1 MNLMGKTVLITGGAR
16 RLGRAIALELA
27 AHGANIA
34 LHFRSFP
41 EEAFATLNQIEHC
54 GVQTAAF
61 QANLLQSEELADM
74 IAQVYRTFGQVDVL
88 INNAAVFDRKSFFE
102 LTEADWDHTLDTNL
116 KIPFLCSRLVGEK
129 MLGQGTGK
137 IINLACVGGVRPW
150 ANFIPYS
157 VSKAG
162 LIMLTEALALAL
174 APLIQVNA
182 IAPGRIEFPDHAVP
196 DVPSFPTGQPQD
208 ITRAVRYL
216 IESDYVTGETLLV
229 DGGRHLR

>member
-1 MNLMGKTVLITGGAR
+1 
-16 RLGRAIALELA
+16 
-27 AHGANIA
+27 
-34 LHFRSFP
+34 
-41 EEAFATLNQIEHC
+41 
-54 GVQTAAF
+54 
-61 QANLLQSEELADM
+61 
-74 IAQVYRTFGQVDVL
+74 
-88 INNAAVFDRKSFFE
+88 
-102 LTEADWDHTLDTNL
+102 
-116 KIPFLCSRLVGEK
+116 
-129 MLGQGTGK
+129 MLGQGAGK

-182 IAPGRIEFPDHAVP
+182 IAPGRIEFPGQPLP
-196 DVPSFPTGQPQD
+196 DLPSFPTGQPQD

>member
-1 MNLMGKTVLITGGAR
+1 M
-16 RLGRAIALELA
+16 
-27 AHGANIA
+27 
-34 LHFRSFP
+34 
-41 EEAFATLNQIEHC
+41 
-54 GVQTAAF
+54 
-61 QANLLQSEELADM
+61 LQSEELTDM
-74 IAQVYRTFGQVDVL
+74 IAQVYRTFGQIDVL

-102 LTEADWDHTLDTNL
+102 LTETDWDHTLDTNL